1 MSDRSAHLDER
12 LTREDFR
19 TLPLDEL
26 AARTGLTLPREL
38 SSEQEAY
45 WREKAFEDY
54 ALDLENRSEW
64 GNATQA
70 TKPPENDPTG

>member
-1 MSDRSAHLDER
+1 MSDRSAQLDER

-19 TLPLDEL
+19 TLPLGEL
-26 AARTGLTLPREL
+26 AARTGLTLPRDA
-38 SSEQEAY
+38 SAEQEAY

-54 ALDLENRSEW
+54 VLDLENRSEW
-64 GNATQA
+64 GNAAQA

>member
-26 AARTGLTLPREL
+26 ATRTGLPLPREL
-38 SSEQEAY
+38 SPEQEAS
-45 WREKAFEDY
+45 WREKAFDDY
-54 ALDLENRSEW
+54 ALELENRSEW
-64 GNATQA
+64 GTATQA
-70 TKPPENDPTG
+70 TKPPDNDPTG

>member
-26 AARTGLTLPREL
+26 AARTGLPLPREL
-38 SSEQEAY
+38 SPEQEAS
-45 WREKAFEDY
+45 WREKAFDDY
-54 ALDLENRSEW
+54 ALELGNRSES
-64 GNATQA
+64 GTATQA
-70 TKPPENDPTG
+70 TTPPDNDPTG

>member
-19 TLPLDEL
+19 TLPLGEL
-26 AARTGLTLPREL
+26 AARTGLTLPSEL

-45 WREKAFEDY
+45 WREKAYEDY
-54 ALDLENRSEW
+54 VLDLENRSEW
-64 GNATQA
+64 GTAAQA